1 MSRNWIFYLEDI
13 TESARKILRYSQGL
27 TVDQFQSQDMVFDAV
42 VRNLEIIGEAAKHLP
57 PEGRA
62 LMPDVDWSKVA
73 GSCDVLVHGYFG
85 LDVHLI
91 WDVVQ
96 SKVPA
101 LLSSVE
107 KALEQLKDQP
117 S

>member
-13 TESARKILRYSQGL
+13 IESTRKIRRYTQGL
-27 TVDQFQSQDMVFDAV
+27 TFDQFQSQDVVFDAV

-62 LMPDVDWSKVA
+62 LMPNVDWPKVA
-73 GSCDVLVHGYFG
+73 GFRDVIVHGYFG
-85 LDVHLI
+85 LDVHVI
-91 WDVVQ
+91 WDMVQ
-96 SKVPA
+96 SKVPD
-101 LLSSVE
+101 LLLSVE
-107 KALEQLKDQP
+107 KALQQLKDQP